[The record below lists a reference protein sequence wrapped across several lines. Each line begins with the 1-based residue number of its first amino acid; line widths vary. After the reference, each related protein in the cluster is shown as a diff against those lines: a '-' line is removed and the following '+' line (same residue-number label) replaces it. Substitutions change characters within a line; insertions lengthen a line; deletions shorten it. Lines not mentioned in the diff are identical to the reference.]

1 MRIPHSVP
9 PTTWVRG
16 ARIGEGD
23 NSRVYVGL
31 RVPTGSIIAVK
42 EVDLRL
48 EHRDHENAQYHAELS
63 AIRISNEVLK
73 DLDHPN
79 VVRYLGIDL
88 ASGAQG
94 VTLQLSVKRLHSQ
107 RYFFMPE

>member
-1 MRIPHSVP
+1 MP

-63 AIRISNEVLK
+63 AIRTSNEVLK